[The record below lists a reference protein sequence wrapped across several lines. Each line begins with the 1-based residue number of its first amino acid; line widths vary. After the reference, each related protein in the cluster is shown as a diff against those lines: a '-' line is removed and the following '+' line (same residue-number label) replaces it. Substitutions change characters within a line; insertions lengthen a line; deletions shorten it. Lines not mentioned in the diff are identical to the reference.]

1 MADEAD
7 MANENADRM
16 LESILRNG
24 RQQAETQIH
33 PRQDGTC
40 FNDCGDPAMQGAA
53 FCSKECA
60 EDVEKRM
67 KLAGLSG
74 AFTRAAEG
82 TE

>member
-7 MANENADRM
+7 LANENADRM
-16 LESILRNG
+16 LESILKNG
-24 RQQAETQIH
+24 RQQAANHIKAR
-33 PRQDGTC
+33 PDGTC
-40 FNDCGDPAMQGAA
+40 FNDCGDPAMAGAA

-74 AFTRAAEG
+74 AFSKAVEK
-82 TE
+82 ES